1 MLKHVKKF
9 FKWYFEA
16 YAKMYPYGYYPP
28 TL

>member
-1 MLKHVKKF
+1 MLKYLKKII
-9 FKWYFEA
+9 KSYFEA

>member
-16 YAKMYPYGYYPP
+16 YARLYNHGYYPP
-28 TL
+28 TM